1 MCMSCC
7 FFNPN
12 PNIDCI
18 FIIFTANYGAL
29 PEAPQNAGDDFS
41 NEPPLLEE
49 LGINPDH
56 ILQKTLTILNP
67 MRSTRSEVARDAD
80 LAGPLVFCLAF
91 GWMLLLTGK
100 IHFNYIYGIGAM
112 GCVANYGLLTL
123 MSTASVSFFG
133 KFSLMFDEKLDFYE
147 TKLKLHTL
155 ILKLIK

>member
-1 MCMSCC
+1 
-7 FFNPN
+7 
-12 PNIDCI
+12 
-18 FIIFTANYGAL
+18 
-29 PEAPQNAGDDFS
+29 
-41 NEPPLLEE
+41 
-49 LGINPDH
+49 
-56 ILQKTLTILNP
+56 

-133 KFSLMFDEKLDFYE
+133 KLCLMLDEKLDFYE
-147 TKLKLHTL
+147 TKLKLV
-155 ILKLIK
+155 